1 LIKELIMTTLRAPVI
16 LITDGLNGIGRAAA
30 IAFAKKG
37 AKVVVADR
45 HDKAGEALVAEL
57 RSHGSE
63 VEFIKA
69 DVRKE
74 DDVRAVVDKSLA
86 RSGRLDVARN
96 KTVAGCPVGP
106 VTGQTAENEAD
117 LAAQVPH
124 KVADAAVRAG
134 DGMTAIV
141 RLVYQRDPDSLDLST
156 LQFSLTAQQS
166 LKLARDLLN
175 RPNEHVRTVS
185 SAGLERYRL
194 LLLTG
199 GTARPPEALKEVS
212 IHASDVPAAIRQAF
226 HVAWPPE
233 AIGLI
238 LIDHDGREVFGRDN
252 ASPEQ
257 KLGE

>member
-1 LIKELIMTTLRAPVI
+1 MTTLRAPVI

-45 HDKAGEALVAEL
+45 HDTAGEALVAEL

-86 RSGRLDVARN
+86 RSGRLGVARN

-106 VTGQTAENEAD
+106 VAGQTAENKAD
-117 LAAQVPH
+117 LASQLPHQV
-124 KVADAAVRAG
+124 AEAAVRG
-134 DGMTAIV
+134 GNGMTAIV
-141 RLVYQRDPDSLDLST
+141 RLVYLREPDSLGLST
-156 LQFSLTAQQS
+156 LHFSLTAQQS
-166 LKLARDLLN
+166 LKLAHDLLN
-175 RPNEHVRTVS
+175 RSYQPAREISVA
-185 SAGLERYRL
+185 AGLEHYRL
-194 LLLTG
+194 LLVSG
-199 GTARPPEALKEVS
+199 GTAQRPEIVKEVG
-212 IHASDVPAAIRQAF
+212 IHASDLPAAIRQTF

-233 AIGLI
+233 ATGLI
-238 LIDHDGREVFGRDN
+238 LIDHKGREVFGRDN
-252 ASPEQ
+252 ASPER
-257 KLGE
+257 KLGK